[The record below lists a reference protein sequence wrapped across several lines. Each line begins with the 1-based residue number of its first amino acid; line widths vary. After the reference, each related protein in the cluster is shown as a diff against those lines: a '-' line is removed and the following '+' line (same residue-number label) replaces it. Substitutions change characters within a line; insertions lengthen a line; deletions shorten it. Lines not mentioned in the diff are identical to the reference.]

1 MTVIAMSRTEIDRMN
16 VLQDLAASR
25 IKITEAATLMGLGR
39 RQVFRL
45 AKAYARRGPAA
56 LVSRKRG
63 RPSNH
68 AYPADLRDAAI
79 GIIRERYP
87 DFGPTLAAEKL
98 AELHDIHLA
107 RETVRQWMIT
117 AGLWKDRRARLKAV
131 HQPRYRRDCLG
142 ELIQIDGS
150 EHWWFESRGPRCT
163 LLVYIDDAT
172 SRLMHLQFVESEST
186 FDYFAATRVYLERY
200 GKPVAFYSDKH
211 GVFRVNRKGAIGGDG
226 MTQFGRALHALNIDI
241 ICANSSQAKGRV
253 ERANGTLQDRLVKE
267 LRLAGAAT
275 LAEGNALLPTFI
287 ADYNARFAKAPA
299 NSKDLHRR
307 LGPGDDLDDAFA
319 WKEERTLSRALTLQ
333 YDKVLFIVEPSDQAK
348 AAIGKRVTVVDY
360 PDGRL
365 AIRYRGVELA
375 YRTFDKIRQVS
386 QAAIV
391 ENKQLGAA
399 LAFIREQPL
408 RREPERRSTKAP
420 RRRDQHNA
428 RLFKV
433 G

>member
-1 MTVIAMSRTEIDRMN
+1 MTVITMSRTEIDRMS

-25 IKITEAATLMGLGR
+25 LKVTEAATLMGLGR

-45 AKAYARRGPAA
+45 AKAYAERGPGA
-56 LVSRKRG
+56 LVSRKRD
-63 RPSNH
+63 RPSNRC
-68 AYPADLRDAAI
+68 YPSALRAAAI
-79 GIIRERYP
+79 GIIRERYS

-98 AELHDIHLA
+98 AELHGIHLA
-107 RETVRQWMIT
+107 RETVRQWMIA
-117 AGLWKDRRARLKAV
+117 AGLWKDRRTRLKAV

-150 EHWWFESRGPRCT
+150 EHWWFEGRGPQCT

-186 FDYFAATRVYLERY
+186 FDYFAATRAYLERY

-211 GVFRVNRKGAIGGDG
+211 GVFRVNRKDAIGGDG

-267 LRLAGAAT
+267 MRLSGIDTIAA
-275 LAEGNALLPTFI
+275 GNAFLPAFMEK
-287 ADYNARFAKAPA
+287 YNARFAKAPF
-299 NSKDLHRR
+299 DDRDVHRAMVV
-307 LGPGDDLDDAFA
+307 GHDDLDDAFA
-319 WKEERTLSRALTLQ
+319 WKEERTVSVNLTLQ
-333 YDKVLFIVEPSDQAK
+333 YDQVLFILEPTGIARSLAR
-348 AAIGKRVTVVDY
+348 KRVTVVDY

-365 AIRYRGVELA
+365 AIRYNGVNLP
-375 YRTFDKIRQVS
+375 YRTFDKRPQVN

-391 ENKQLGAA
+391 ENKRLGPILAYIAEQQKQLDMS
-399 LAFIREQPL
+399 
-408 RREPERRSTKAP
+408 RSAKAP
-420 RRRDQHNA
+420 RRRGQKNHM
-428 RLFKV
+428 FKV